1 VHLQISQVSQL
12 ITLVSELQHRH
23 CNYPNASFWFA
34 NAQQLLLS
42 WLAMSVAMILE
53 GSAAI
58 ASKDAAA
65 LPVDEG
71 SAAAASN
78 KENADVN
85 TTTT

>member
-1 VHLQISQVSQL
+1 
-12 ITLVSELQHRH
+12 
-23 CNYPNASFWFA
+23 
-34 NAQQLLLS
+34 
-42 WLAMSVAMILE
+42 MSVAMILA

-58 ASKDAAA
+58 ASKEAAA

-85 TTTT
+85 TTTTDSWRPCCRYHQHCLQFVMYAVHSWCCVPYIVVSFVCISS